1 MMVEDLKEVPT
12 RKGQTLIVKS
22 LLSILR
28 SIIDI
33 FKDEIIDSDDVLR
46 NLSFFTQI
54 KILLKF
60 MKIQSALMKTE
71 YRLKNIV
78 SQINKKLDNAS
89 KDNEEIIEKLMREKY
104 VQVVKCLSTILNN
117 CIECYQYVLPHSVND
132 LTEYLLC
139 SAILIAKIFRR
150 LLCEII
156 MGE

>member
-78 SQINKKLDNAS
+78 SQIN
-89 KDNEEIIEKLMREKY
+89 
-104 VQVVKCLSTILNN
+104 
-117 CIECYQYVLPHSVND
+117 PHSVND